1 LTNVGMAG
9 PRAETGSGG
18 GGACRQKARRFQ
30 RGRATIRSAE
40 PQGLQKSLPTPR
52 FEERDQSDLPD
63 RPRQRR
69 PGQFEELPLL
79 VLVLAEEAEFDEV
92 LGASELRRLPQ
103 GSAGFASGIFLSDS
117 L

>member
-1 LTNVGMAG
+1 MLEWQDHA
-9 PRAETGSGG
+9 
-18 GGACRQKARRFQ
+18 QRRVLVE
-30 RGRATIRSAE
+30 AE
-40 PQGLQKSLPTPR
+40 PAARKHAVFNEVGLQKSLPTPR